1 MVLFATCLFAS
12 GSAFAETRNNTV
24 LVIGDSLSAEY
35 GIERGSGWVSLLE
48 PRIRDTFPG
57 FQIKNTSISG
67 DTSSGGLTRL
77 PEALE
82 QHSPAVV
89 LIELGSNDALRG
101 LSLQATQKN
110 LAEMITLSQETGAK
124 VVLIGMQIPPNY
136 GTRYARQFHELFPA
150 LAQEHKTDLVP
161 FLLDGIATDRTLFQA
176 DGIHPN
182 ETAQAA
188 LADNV
193 WSVLQPVLTRLAQEY
208 S

>member
-1 MVLFATCLFAS
+1 
-12 GSAFAETRNNTV
+12 
-24 LVIGDSLSAEY
+24 
-35 GIERGSGWVSLLE
+35 
-48 PRIRDTFPG
+48 
-57 FQIKNTSISG
+57 ISG

-110 LAEMITLSQETGAK
+110 LAEMITLSQESGAK

-193 WSVLQPVLTRLAQEY
+193 WSVLQPVLTRLAQEKI
-208 S
+208 